1 MLRRTLL
8 AAPLLA
14 TPSLAIP
21 ALAQQPWPSRT
32 VRVIVPFP
40 PGGSNDAVARPL
52 CDEMQR
58 GLGQPFVIENKGGAG
73 GTIGSAEVARAAPDG
88 HTLMITSST
97 FATSAAV
104 QATPYDAGRDF
115 ALLGLIATAPLVML
129 GAPSF
134 APETME
140 QAAAHIRRHPGTVDY
155 GSSGIG
161 SIGHMGGA
169 LFALRAG
176 LSMQHV
182 PYRGTGP
189 VLNDLAAGTIQL
201 TFTTITAAAGLIAG
215 RRVKLLGWCTADRP
229 VGAPHAPTPRESGLP
244 DYEAAIWWGLLG
256 RRDIPAAARARI
268 NTAANAAL
276 GDSRLAASLAQEGAR
291 PSPGSLEECE
301 RFIATD
307 LSRWREVAQAANIRM
322 E

>member
-14 TPSLAIP
+14 TP

-88 HTLMITSST
+88 HTLMITSSS

-115 ALLGLIATAPLVML
+115 ALLALIATAPLVML
-129 GAPSF
+129 GAPNF

-155 GSSGIG
+155 GSAGVG

-229 VGAPHAPTPRESGLP
+229 AGAPHAPTPRESGLP

-268 NTAANAAL
+268 NAAANAAL
-276 GDSRLAASLAQEGAR
+276 GDSRLAASLAQEGAQ
-291 PSPGSLEECE
+291 PSPGGLEECE

-307 LSRWREVAQAANIRM
+307 LSRWWEVAQAANIRL